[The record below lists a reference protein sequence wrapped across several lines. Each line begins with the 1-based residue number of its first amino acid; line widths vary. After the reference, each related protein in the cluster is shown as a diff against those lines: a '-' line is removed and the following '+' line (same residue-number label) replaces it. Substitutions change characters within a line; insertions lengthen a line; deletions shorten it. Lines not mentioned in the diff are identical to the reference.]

1 MNNYIV
7 FSDFDGTITKEDTIC
22 KIMSHFAPEHWKKV
36 WDDIFNKRI
45 TISEGVAKLFSMIP
59 SSKKDEIIKFVLE
72 NVPIRE
78 GFKELLL
85 FLKSKNIPF
94 IVISGGLDFYIYPL
108 LEPYKDLITK
118 IYCNK
123 ADFRGKYI
131 KVKFIYECDPLCD
144 DNDCG
149 MCKISVIRQ
158 YKGTKIYIG
167 DSITDINAAKV
178 TDIIFARGLFAKEL
192 KKNSI
197 PFYEYDS
204 FYQVKE
210 KMEEILKE
218 DAVKNI

>member
-118 IYCNK
+118 IYCNQ

-149 MCKISVIRQ
+149 MCKISVIRK
-158 YKGTKIYIG
+158 YTGTKIYIG

-178 TDIIFARGLFAKEL
+178 TDIIFARGLFAQEL
-192 KKNSI
+192 KKNNI
-197 PFYEYDS
+197 PFYEYDN
-204 FYQVKE
+204 FYDIKE
-210 KMEEILKE
+210 KLKEILG
-218 DAVKNI
+218 